1 MKKYISLLAILLLFV
16 VKASAQVETVGGKV
30 SFGDRVNSAAK
41 KAKDGV
47 VTIGGKIYDTFKGD
61 GSSDLIS
68 IKGVK
73 YMPLYSVN
81 LYNGYE
87 ATAFRAECQRQFRER
102 YPRAVITSAVCPQTD
117 WVPSIVKNHGQVV
130 GFMETMYCY
139 VIASDCDGMY
149 YLNAKF
155 AYRRFKEI
163 GADSRD
169 VEEAWPEWVRTDV
182 MPRQV
187 YAKLLT
193 K

>member
-1 MKKYISLLAILLLFV
+1 MKRYISIISFLLLLV
-16 VKASAQVETVGGKV
+16 LQASAQMETVGGKV
-30 SFGDRVNSAAK
+30 SFGDRISTAAK
-41 KAKDGV
+41 KAKDGAV
-47 VTIGGKIYDTFKGD
+47 SLGGKISDVFTSDNTK
-61 GSSDLIS
+61 DLIS

-81 LYNGYE
+81 LYKGAD

-117 WVPSIVKNHGQVV
+117 WLPSVVKNHGQVV

-155 AYRRFKEI
+155 AYRRYKEI
-163 GADSRD
+163 GADSRN

-182 MPRQV
+182 MTRAV